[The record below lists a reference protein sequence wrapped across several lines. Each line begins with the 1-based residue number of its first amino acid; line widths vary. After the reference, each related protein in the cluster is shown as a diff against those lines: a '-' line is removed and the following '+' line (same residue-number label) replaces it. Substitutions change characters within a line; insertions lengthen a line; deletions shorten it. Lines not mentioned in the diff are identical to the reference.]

1 MLTLLSQTFTE
12 MLQTTKYIQQ
22 QQLSLYEYL
31 LVAHPDSAVN
41 ERIIA
46 ERESFTTEYQ
56 PKVAART
63 KPYIALARF
72 VAREAMEE
80 TILRYT
86 QRICSQQQ
94 SFEVALN
101 NYSGFPPDTIYLRVQ
116 NPQPFRQLAKELEV
130 VSNYISSC
138 SCPPLRLILNPH
150 LSIARRLPETIY
162 LKAMMDYSQ
171 KTFHE
176 TFMVNELV
184 LLRRSHKYDTCK
196 VVHVFRLQPQQDAF
210 LGNALF
216 N

>member
-1 MLTLLSQTFTE
+1 MEQIKKSVSWSELG
-12 MLQTTKYIQQ
+12 MN
-22 QQLSLYEYL
+22 EYL
-31 LVAHPDSAVN
+31 LVAHPDAAVTN
-41 ERIIA
+41 KVIA
-46 ERESFTTEYQ
+46 EKESFTAEYHQ
-56 PKVAART
+56 KIAAKT
-63 KPYIALARF
+63 KPHITIANF

-94 SFEVALN
+94 SFNVFLN
-101 NYSGFPPDTIYLRVQ
+101 NYSGFPPHTVYLRVQ
-116 NPQPFRQLAKELEV
+116 NPQPFKRLAKELKA

-138 SCPPLRLILNPH
+138 SCPPAKLIGNPH
-150 LSIARRLPETIY
+150 LTIARRVPETLY

-184 LLRRSHKYDTCK
+184 LLRRSHQFDTCK
-196 VVHVFRLQPQQDAF
+196 VVHVFRLQPTEDGLF
-210 LGNALF
+210 GNLLF

>member
-1 MLTLLSQTFTE
+1 ME
-12 MLQTTKYIQQ
+12 QTTKYLHQT
-22 QQLSLYEYL
+22 QLGLYEYL
-31 LVAHPDSAVN
+31 LVAHPDAVVS
-41 ERIIA
+41 EKVIA
-46 ERESFTTEYQ
+46 EKESFTAEYQ
-56 PKVAART
+56 QKIATKT
-63 KPYIALARF
+63 KPHITIANF
-72 VAREAMEE
+72 MAREAMEE

-101 NYSGFPPDTIYLRVQ
+101 NYSGFPPHTIYLRVQ
-116 NPQPFRQLAKELEV
+116 NPQPFRQLAKELTV

-138 SCPPLRLILNPH
+138 SCPPVRLITNPH
-150 LSIARRLPETIY
+150 VSIARRLPETIY

-184 LLRRSHKYDTCK
+184 LLRRSNQYDTCK
-196 VVHVFRLQPQQDAF
+196 TVHVFRLQPSDTF
-210 LGNALF
+210 FGNLF